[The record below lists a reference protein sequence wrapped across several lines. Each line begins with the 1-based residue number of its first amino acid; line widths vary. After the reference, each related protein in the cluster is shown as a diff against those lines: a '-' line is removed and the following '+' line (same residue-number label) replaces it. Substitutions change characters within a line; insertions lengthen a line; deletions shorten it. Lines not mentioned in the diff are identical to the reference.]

1 MISQEQIS
9 LLDTTMLLR
18 SNIRQAIKDYGAHT
32 DAVSVLNDVS
42 EEFINQLAE
51 DATASKKN
59 LRELL
64 RKSPAW
70 NENLQAVI
78 INGTRTHD
86 PDYSRVY
93 RLGMEIFLP
102 WLDDNSGYKYRELAS
117 SAVRFFSESEA
128 SSYELD
134 SYIKSIKILSPK
146 AYRAN
151 RKKSRI
157 FKAMCDTLGI
167 TDETAGSDFSRLFAQ
182 FADELSGKK
191 LDFKLFLSINPA
203 HFITMSNPKCDNRG
217 EMLTSCH
224 SFNRTDYN
232 YNNGCT
238 GYARDNVTMIAFTVD
253 NPDIPELLNNRKTT
267 RQLFMYKVGNGLLLQ
282 SRMYNSSGGVYGTS
296 SITPLYRDL
305 VQRELAELEGL
316 PNRWKTYTYCKD
328 KPENICIGTEHGF
341 GGYADWIHSNF
352 DAKISIRLDHIDDC
366 KNFNVGNSGLFICCG
381 QKITRGLYCP
391 NCGESCVCD
400 CCGEHFDEDDLY
412 LVHDGYGNEI
422 QVCSDCRDANYT
434 YCSHCEGYYPD
445 NTMTCINGDYI
456 CRQCLE
462 DDYSTCNDC
471 GDVHLTEDMH
481 CVTDE
486 NGNEVWVC
494 DDCYDN
500 YDVCNVCGNV
510 VHVDSL
516 VTVHNR
522 NGNEIQVCEE
532 CCNNLYEY
540 CDVCGEYY
548 HKSVMENGLCPRCR
562 AEDNNAEELA

>member
-1 MISQEQIS
+1 MISQEEIS

-32 DAVSVLNDVS
+32 DAVSVLDDVS

-59 LRELL
+59 LRELF

-70 NENLQAVI
+70 DENLQAVV

-93 RLGMEIFLP
+93 RLGMEIFSP
-102 WLDDNSGYKYRELAS
+102 WLNDNSGYKYRDLVTNAISYFSEPNACEYNASNYIAAIKELA
-117 SAVRFFSESEA
+117 
-128 SSYELD
+128 
-134 SYIKSIKILSPK
+134 PK

-157 FKAMCDTLGI
+157 FKAMCDMLGI
-167 TDETAGSDFSRLFAQ
+167 TDETAGSDFSRLYAQ

-203 HFITMSNPKCDNRG
+203 HFITMSNPKCDSRG
-217 EMLTSCH
+217 DMLTSCH
-224 SFNRTDYN
+224 SFNRTDYS

-253 NPDIPELLNNRKTT
+253 NPDNPELLNNRKTT

-282 SRMYNSSGGVYGTS
+282 SRMYNSSGGVRGTS
-296 SITPLYRDL
+296 TLTPLYRDL
-305 VQRELAELEGL
+305 VQREISELEGV

-328 KPENICIGTEHGF
+328 KPENICIDTEYGF
-341 GGYADWIHSNF
+341 GGYADWIHSAF
-352 DAKISIRLDHIDDC
+352 DAKVSIRLDHIDDC
-366 KNFNVGNSGLFICCG
+366 KNFNVGTSSLCIKCG
-381 QKITRGLYCP
+381 EETSNGLYCP

-400 CCGEHFDEDDLY
+400 CCGGHFDEDDLY
-412 LVHDGYGNEI
+412 LVHDRHGNEI
-422 QVCSDCRDANYT
+422 YICGDCRDASYT
-434 YCSHCEGYYPD
+434 YCSLCEGYYPD
-445 NTMTCINGDYI
+445 DTMTCVNGDYI

-462 DDYSTCNDC
+462 ENYSTCNDC
-471 GDVHLTEDMH
+471 GNLHPEEDMH
-481 CVTDE
+481 CVLDE
-486 NGNEVWVC
+486 DGNEVLVC

-500 YDVCNVCGNV
+500 YDVCNACGNT
-510 VHVDSL
+510 VHVNSL
-516 VTVHNR
+516 VTVYSR

-532 CCNNLYEY
+532 CCNNNYEC
-540 CDVCGEYY
+540 CDICGEYY
-548 HKSVMENGLCPRCR
+548 HNSLMENGICPRCQV
-562 AEDNNAEELA
+562 EDNDAEEMA